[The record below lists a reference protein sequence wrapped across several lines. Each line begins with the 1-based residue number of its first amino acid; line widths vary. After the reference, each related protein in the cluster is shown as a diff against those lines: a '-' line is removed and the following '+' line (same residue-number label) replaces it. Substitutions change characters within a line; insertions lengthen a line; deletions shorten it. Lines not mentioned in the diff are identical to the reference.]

1 MDACI
6 RLTAQG
12 VEDGIEYPREKRA
25 FDSRYV
31 DVEFTMPT
39 LEKIEDTV
47 LHAQRDTEKSLLRL
61 VGYRGLMLLGPDNR
75 TNLN

>member
-12 VEDGIEYPREKRA
+12 IEDGIEYPREKRA

-31 DVEFTMPT
+31 KDVEFTMPT
-39 LEKIEDTV
+39 LDQIEDTV
-47 LHAQRDTEKSLLRL
+47 LRAQRDAEKELSVLGKIPPILILL
-61 VGYRGLMLLGPDNR
+61 
-75 TNLN
+75 